1 MMTALGVL
9 IGQWLKSLQKQT
21 NLILLIYL
29 EKYMNTM
36 TTEINM
42 INANNFVVTQQ
53 SRAYLMSLLNTKEQK
68 MFKDFVKS
76 LGVK

>member
-1 MMTALGVL
+1 
-9 IGQWLKSLQKQT
+9 
-21 NLILLIYL
+21 
-29 EKYMNTM
+29 MNTM

-42 INANNFVVTQQ
+42 INANNFIVSKQ
-53 SRAYLMSLLNTKEQK
+53 SRDKLLSLLNTKEQK

>member
-1 MMTALGVL
+1 
-9 IGQWLKSLQKQT
+9 
-21 NLILLIYL
+21 
-29 EKYMNTM
+29 MNTM
-36 TTEINM
+36 STEINM

-53 SRAYLMSLLNTKEQK
+53 SRDKLMSLLNTKEQK

>member
-1 MMTALGVL
+1 
-9 IGQWLKSLQKQT
+9 
-21 NLILLIYL
+21 
-29 EKYMNTM
+29 MNTM
-36 TTEINM
+36 NTEINM

-53 SRAYLMSLLNTKEQK
+53 SRDKLMSLLKTKEQK

>member
-1 MMTALGVL
+1 
-9 IGQWLKSLQKQT
+9 
-21 NLILLIYL
+21 
-29 EKYMNTM
+29 MNTM

-53 SRAYLMSLLNTKEQK
+53 SRDKLMSLLNTKEQK